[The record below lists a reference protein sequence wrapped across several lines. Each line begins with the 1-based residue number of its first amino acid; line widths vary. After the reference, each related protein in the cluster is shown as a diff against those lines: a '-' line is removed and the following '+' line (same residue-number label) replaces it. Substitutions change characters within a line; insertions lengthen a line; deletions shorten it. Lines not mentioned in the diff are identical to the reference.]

1 MSCFMMPPFSKSANM
16 VHTSNCKLGNAE
28 NERGGEGD
36 GGERDGKEEGGGGDG
51 DGDEKGPESK

>member
-28 NERGGEGD
+28 NERGGD

>member
-1 MSCFMMPPFSKSANM
+1 MMPPFSKSANM

-28 NERGGEGD
+28 NERGGDGDGD

-51 DGDEKGPESK
+51 DGDGDEKGPESK